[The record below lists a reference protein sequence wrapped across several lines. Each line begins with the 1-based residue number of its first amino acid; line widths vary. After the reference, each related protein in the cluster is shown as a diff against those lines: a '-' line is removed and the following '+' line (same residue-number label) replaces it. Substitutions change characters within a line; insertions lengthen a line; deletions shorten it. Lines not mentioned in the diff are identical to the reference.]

1 MRDTR
6 RADRLWTPRARAT
19 LAAVAALALVAG
31 AAKVA
36 RAASVLDF
44 DVWMRAIDK
53 HSVEVQKNIDARR
66 TDAAVADAQELARLY
81 GLMEGYFV
89 AEGHADDAVTLSRS
103 GKDLAAAIPAALAT
117 QDYDKAS
124 RVAVDLARAC
134 NDCHDVH
141 KPFQ

>member
-1 MRDTR
+1 MRNTR
-6 RADRLWTPRARAT
+6 RIDPPPTRRTRAT
-19 LAAVAALALVAG
+19 LAAVAALALVAT
-31 AAKVA
+31 AATVA

-53 HSVEVQKNIDARR
+53 RSVEVQRNIDARK

-81 GLMEGYFV
+81 GLMETYFV
-89 AEGHADDAVTLSRS
+89 DDGHFADAVEMSRS
-103 GKDLAAAIPAALAT
+103 GRTLASAIPTALAA

-124 RVAVDLARAC
+124 KAAVDLAHAC